1 MLYTKQLVSGKDIN
15 LKEHLLGVIKQPII
29 DDFMGDY
36 ELEEFTKV
44 FYIEQTWKVNGVFEN
59 NNTPFTFFLLVAKES
74 TEILLSLYMSIE
86 LLYGIKENN
95 GSIELADFGDGIYK
109 LKITKNNEI
118 IAWIG
123 DENFDYL
130 SQVILNICYFDTPKP
145 NEKEEEYETD
155 DKAILAEFE
164 KYKRKFQEKKQKDAT
179 QFEEIVREVIHMRR
193 ATYNDIKNMT
203 VFQLQ
208 DTYKTYLYME
218 KDNREWM
225 MMTNP
230 LYQPDKKNNKTWMD
244 ETKIKRD

>member
-59 NNTPFTFFLLVAKES
+59 DNIPFTFFLEVCKKS
-74 TEILLSLYMSIE
+74 PEILLSLYMSIE
-86 LLYGIKENN
+86 LLYGINKNN

>member
-74 TEILLSLYMSIE
+74 PEILLSLYMSIE
-86 LLYGIKENN
+86 LLYGINENN

-164 KYKRKFQEKKQKDAT
+164 KY
-179 QFEEIVREVIHMRR
+179 
-193 ATYNDIKNMT
+193 
-203 VFQLQ
+203 
-208 DTYKTYLYME
+208 
-218 KDNREWM
+218 
-225 MMTNP
+225 
-230 LYQPDKKNNKTWMD
+230 
-244 ETKIKRD
+244 

>member
-74 TEILLSLYMSIE
+74 PEILLSLYMSIE
-86 LLYGIKENN
+86 LLYGINKNN

-179 QFEEIVREVIHMRR
+179 QFEEIVREVIHMRK

>member
-15 LKEHLLGVIKQPII
+15 LKEHLLGVIKQPIV

-36 ELEEFTKV
+36 DLEEFAKV
-44 FYIEQTWKVNGVFEN
+44 FYIEQTWKVNGVFKDEN
-59 NNTPFTFFLLVAKES
+59 IPFTFLLAVSKES
-74 TEILLSLYMSIE
+74 PDILLSLYMSIG
-86 LLYGIKENN
+86 LLYGIKEGN
-95 GSIELADFGDGIYK
+95 GSIELTDFGDGIYK

-145 NEKEEEYETD
+145 NKKEEYETS
-155 DKAILAEFE
+155 DKDILKEFE
-164 KYKRKFQEKKQKDAT
+164 KYEKKMEEKKQKDAT
-179 QFEEIVREVIHMRR
+179 QFEEIVREVIHMKR
-193 ATYNDIKNMT
+193 ASYNEVKNMT

-208 DTYKTYLYME
+208 DTYKTYLLME
-218 KDNREWM
+218 RDQRQWM

-230 LYQPDKKNNKTWMD
+230 LYQPDKKDNKTWMD
-244 ETKIKRD
+244 ETKIKRN

>member
-59 NNTPFTFFLLVAKES
+59 DNIPFTFFLEVCKKS
-74 TEILLSLYMSIE
+74 PEILLSLYMSIE
-86 LLYGIKENN
+86 LLYGINENN
-95 GSIELADFGDGIYK
+95 GSIELANFGDGIYK